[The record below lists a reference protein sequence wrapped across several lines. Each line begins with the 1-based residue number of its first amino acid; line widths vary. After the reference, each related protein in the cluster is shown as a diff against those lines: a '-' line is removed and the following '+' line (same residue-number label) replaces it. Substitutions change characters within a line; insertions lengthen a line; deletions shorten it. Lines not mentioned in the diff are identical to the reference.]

1 MKRNNNRYNNNTLNR
16 NNLVKSNGNFGMTL
30 SNSINRNFNT
40 INNNIRESK
49 EVKIKNI
56 TKKNNK
62 PKPVYNKKEKKEKE
76 HSEDNRSD
84 YGNASDDDFNNILR
98 ESMSIQSLNTSNTN
112 RFTKNEKI
120 KEKSKINE
128 KLNENNSED
137 ILYNKINEHFKK
149 ENDYINRYQTENIK
163 QEDDNKEKNN
173 IFFDKPNTI
182 TNKSIN
188 IDDYINQGKKE
199 ININENNN
207 NNNKINNSLDEE
219 LEKDL
224 LKNNNIFNNKT
235 NIINLKSNNQQE
247 PNYNSDELKKESKI
261 ENNSLEQEDSKNRL
275 INHNMF
281 IDKKLKEM
289 KFLEKL
295 KEISDSRYLFF
306 KNKYRKDNNFL
317 EENSFENILITEK
330 NLKIQSPLT
339 LIFQKIFSPD
349 NPKYPYKKNFFEK
362 IFSSGDNMNYISYY
376 DQTELNKVPKFFND
390 LSYVNNL
397 FNSFDFDELNNFIEE
412 ILTWK
417 NIFSYEQ
424 EYTHQIKYF
433 KQKKYVTLKNKLT
446 IYFISPYDLII
457 DYHSRSSGIPF
468 SDTVMAINQ
477 FIFHSDIKFDSK
489 KGKFQF
495 KTSVKI
501 LNSIKIVKNTA
512 INNTI
517 REEGKNENDEE
528 IINNVWIPM
537 KKEILEQDILNQQQA
552 DEIYNNYLKNNLKN
566 YSNIIPK
573 ENNDIKIKDNDSE
586 DVWDSFSQN
595 SNENNENDYYRN
607 YYINQNK
614 NMDELNKRN
623 SYIIKGGA
631 YALIGIYLIK
641 IFFSSFSF
649 DTIIGIFW
657 ISLIG
662 YLMYK
667 FR

>member
-1 MKRNNNRYNNNTLNR
+1 
-16 NNLVKSNGNFGMTL
+16 
-30 SNSINRNFNT
+30 
-40 INNNIRESK
+40 
-49 EVKIKNI
+49 
-56 TKKNNK
+56 
-62 PKPVYNKKEKKEKE
+62 
-76 HSEDNRSD
+76 
-84 YGNASDDDFNNILR
+84 
-98 ESMSIQSLNTSNTN
+98 
-112 RFTKNEKI
+112 
-120 KEKSKINE
+120 
-128 KLNENNSED
+128 
-137 ILYNKINEHFKK
+137 
-149 ENDYINRYQTENIK
+149 
-163 QEDDNKEKNN
+163 
-173 IFFDKPNTI
+173 
-182 TNKSIN
+182 
-188 IDDYINQGKKE
+188 
-199 ININENNN
+199 
-207 NNNKINNSLDEE
+207 
-219 LEKDL
+219 
-224 LKNNNIFNNKT
+224 
-235 NIINLKSNNQQE
+235 
-247 PNYNSDELKKESKI
+247 
-261 ENNSLEQEDSKNRL
+261 
-275 INHNMF
+275 
-281 IDKKLKEM
+281 
-289 KFLEKL
+289 
-295 KEISDSRYLFF
+295 
-306 KNKYRKDNNFL
+306 
-317 EENSFENILITEK
+317 
-330 NLKIQSPLT
+330 
-339 LIFQKIFSPD
+339 
-349 NPKYPYKKNFFEK
+349 
-362 IFSSGDNMNYISYY
+362 MNYISYY
-376 DQTELNKVPKFFND
+376 DKKELNKVPKFFND

-446 IYFISPYDLII
+446 IYFISPFDLII